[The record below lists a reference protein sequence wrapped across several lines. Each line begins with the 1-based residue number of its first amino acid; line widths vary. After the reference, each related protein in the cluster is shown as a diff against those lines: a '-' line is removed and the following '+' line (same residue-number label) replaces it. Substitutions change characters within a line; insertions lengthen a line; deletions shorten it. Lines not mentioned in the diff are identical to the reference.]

1 MDNGIDLFGASAFLV
16 TPDTDHHNSVTTRWM
31 THLPGGTIE
40 VTPSVTR
47 HGASSVTQHVAT
59 SVTPHITTSV
69 TSRGMSMSTPK
80 LPKSVLYSPHATDT
94 WSIADSLLQRSNRSR
109 KNVFSNGDRLQF
121 DTSNADG
128 APASR
133 DVPGCQPASGDGS
146 VQPKNVEIGRGTYSS
161 WGTSGHRPVPI
172 AGPTVAN
179 YDFFGGVNSRQD
191 VYTLP
196 SRTLSV
202 NDRDLDQAPNKTLI
216 AHDVN
221 RQMDTGFLPTTVN
234 KIGRAHV

>member
-31 THLPGGTIE
+31 THLPAGTTE
-40 VTPSVTR
+40 VTPSVT
-47 HGASSVTQHVAT
+47 Q
-59 SVTPHITTSV
+59 HITTTV

-94 WSIADSLLQRSNRSR
+94 WSIADSLLQRCKRSK

-161 WGTSGHRPVPI
+161 CLSLVRP
-172 AGPTVAN
+172 
-179 YDFFGGVNSRQD
+179 
-191 VYTLP
+191 
-196 SRTLSV
+196 
-202 NDRDLDQAPNKTLI
+202 
-216 AHDVN
+216 
-221 RQMDTGFLPTTVN
+221 
-234 KIGRAHV
+234 

>member
-1 MDNGIDLFGASAFLV
+1 MYANPQVEKRIFVAAFLYRIDIADTKYTVSISNSITQTRHTRTSYIPLATFRHNWRPTLNKEMDNGIDLFGASAFLV

-59 SVTPHITTSV
+59 SVTHHVTPSVTPHITTSV

-161 WGTSGHRPVPI
+161 CLSLVRP
-172 AGPTVAN
+172 
-179 YDFFGGVNSRQD
+179 
-191 VYTLP
+191 
-196 SRTLSV
+196 
-202 NDRDLDQAPNKTLI
+202 
-216 AHDVN
+216 
-221 RQMDTGFLPTTVN
+221 
-234 KIGRAHV
+234 